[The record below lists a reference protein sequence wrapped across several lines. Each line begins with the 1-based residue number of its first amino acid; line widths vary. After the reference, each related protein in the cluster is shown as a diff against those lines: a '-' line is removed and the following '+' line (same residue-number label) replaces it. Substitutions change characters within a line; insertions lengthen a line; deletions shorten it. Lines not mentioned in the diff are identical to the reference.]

1 MNAVIIVSVPTTA
14 TYQESG
20 DGTGIVMV
28 CTTLSGVM
36 EGIQAPIS
44 ITMVTNNSTPG

>member
-1 MNAVIIVSVPTTA
+1 MHAVIIVSVPTNA

-20 DGTGIVMV
+20 GGTGAVML
-28 CTTLSGVM
+28 CGTLSGVM

-44 ITMVTNNSTPG
+44 ITLVTSNSSPG